1 MQRGIFI
8 LRRTGRVIVV
18 FFLVF
23 FCMAGLW
30 LFQSFRESRVVKT
43 KKEYRNVYITD
54 VKQQKV
60 KGLWHGQ
67 KKTWQLRSAVSK
79 EKISGVADLIEEQGK
94 VVKIRKKPDMIQG
107 KILRIMDKKLQIENY
122 GEVPLDKDF
131 CVYHL
136 KNDGTVTPGDENE
149 LSVGELGAKYVAAS
163 GKICAVLLYE
173 QKEKTANI
181 RVILQNDKNHSYD
194 FSSVTLSGTTGY
206 TVAAGKK
213 KTHFDASEKQKLT
226 AQNVREHIMVIPD
239 SGGKIR
245 VESVNKQ

>member
-1 MQRGIFI
+1 M
-8 LRRTGRVIVV
+8 RRTGRVIVV

-23 FCMAGLW
+23 FCVAGLW

-60 KGLWHGQ
+60 EGIWRGQ

-94 VVKIRKKPDMIQG
+94 VVKVRKKPDMIQG

-122 GEVPLDKDF
+122 GFVSLDAEF

-136 KNDGTVTPGDENE
+136 KSDGTVIPGEANE
-149 LSVGELGAKYVAAS
+149 LSVGESGANMLRHP
-163 GKICAVLLYE
+163 GK
-173 QKEKTANI
+173 
-181 RVILQNDKNHSYD
+181 
-194 FSSVTLSGTTGY
+194 SVRCCYMSRKRKRLIF
-206 TVAAGKK
+206 V
-213 KTHFDASEKQKLT
+213 
-226 AQNVREHIMVIPD
+226 
-239 SGGKIR
+239 
-245 VESVNKQ
+245 

>member
-1 MQRGIFI
+1 M
-8 LRRTGRVIVV
+8 RRTGRVIVV

-60 KGLWHGQ
+60 EGIWRGQ

-94 VVKIRKKPDMIQG
+94 VVKVRKKPDMIQG

-122 GEVPLDKDF
+122 GFVSLDAEL

-136 KNDGTVTPGDENE
+136 KSDGIVTPGEVSE
-149 LSVGELGAKYVAAS
+149 LSVGESEIGRAS
-163 GKICAVLLYE
+163 CRE
-173 QKEKTANI
+173 
-181 RVILQNDKNHSYD
+181 RV
-194 FSSVTLSGTTGY
+194 
-206 TVAAGKK
+206 
-213 KTHFDASEKQKLT
+213 
-226 AQNVREHIMVIPD
+226 
-239 SGGKIR
+239 
-245 VESVNKQ
+245 